1 MKYAMAA
8 YRASAEFAKETT
20 MQTIFQN
27 LRYSLR
33 QLCHS
38 PEVTILAVVT
48 LALGIGANTAMFTVV
63 ESVLLQPLPYDN
75 PDRLVNVASVSGAVS
90 WLDYSDIRNQSHVL
104 VSVAGYSTDVAVV
117 QSKDSLLSVVTSG
130 VTPNLFEMLGAQPLK
145 GRTFTEQEAQSNGP
159 QAVLISEGLWR
170 QVLDADPAAVGRT
183 LRVNGHERTVV
194 GVMPQSFRFPES
206 AGKDIEKGLWLPL
219 QPTPEMLRERGYDCF
234 TILAQS
240 APGVNRAQ
248 LQAEL
253 DLIAKRIREN
263 DPRADRKLE
272 FHAQSYRETVTGPV
286 REVFLGL
293 VAALGLVL
301 LIVCANVANLL
312 IARCLGRQHEF
323 AVRAALGC
331 GQGRLVGQMIVEAG
345 LLSLLGCALGLLLA
359 YWLTAAV
366 HSLPAGTIPR
376 AESIE
381 MRWSV
386 LLVLALIATVTTV
399 LSALLPALFIA
410 RTDGQTTLRAGSRS
424 LGNQSFKTHVGGWL
438 VGAEVALSAL
448 LLIAAGLLFRTL
460 WGLEHTRL
468 GFVTSHVSSFVAML
482 ADDSTGGSSAS
493 LATTVYQPLLDGL
506 RHTPGFQDAA
516 LVSAPPFSGLDFE
529 TSFGVIGWPRDRQ
542 QEFQARLTALSGRYE
557 EVMGTPVVRGRS
569 ITEQDTSN
577 APFVVAINETLARK
591 YFAGKEALGQRL
603 DLGGASTGMLKPYTI
618 VGIIGDQTDNSTSQ
632 PPQPLLMLPYQQVP
646 PASLFYPALLKASVH
661 FVVKT
666 RANIAVAP
674 AAHATFR
681 RIAPDLALDDF
692 QTMQQAVDRSNFSA
706 RLGFYLIGAFAGL
719 AVLMVMAG
727 LYGVLSQVVN
737 QRRREFGLRMALGAT
752 RQGIVRMVLLRGS
765 AIVAV
770 GLAGGILLA
779 LLLGRIIKVF
789 LYGVKPLDAGSY
801 AFAVVALF
809 LVGAGAALLPA
820 WRAASFEPLK
830 ALRDE

>member
-1 MKYAMAA
+1 
-8 YRASAEFAKETT
+8 
-20 MQTIFQN
+20 MQIILHN

-33 QLCHS
+33 QLFHS

-63 ESVLLQPLPYDN
+63 ESVLLQPLPYAN
-75 PDRLVNVASVSGAVS
+75 PDRLVNVGGVSGAVS
-90 WLDYSDIRNQSHVL
+90 WLDYSDIRDQSRAL
-104 VSVAGYSTDVAVV
+104 ASVAGYSTDVAVV
-117 QSKDSLLSVVTSG
+117 QSKDNLLSVVTAG
-130 VTPNLFEMLGAQPLK
+130 VTPNLFKMLGTRPLK
-145 GRTFTEQEAQSNGP
+145 GRTFTEREAQVNGP

-170 QVLDADPAAVGRT
+170 QVLAADPAAVGHT
-183 LRVNGHERTVV
+183 LRVNGHDRTIV
-194 GVMPQSFRFPES
+194 GVMPKSFRFPES

-219 QPTPEMLRERGYDCF
+219 QPTSVMLRERGYDCF

-240 APGVNRAQ
+240 APGMNLALV
-248 LQAEL
+248 QAEL
-253 DLIAKRIREN
+253 GLIAKRIRDM

-272 FHAQSYRETVTGPV
+272 FHAQSYNETVTGPL

-323 AVRAALGC
+323 AVRAALGS
-331 GQGRLVGQMIVEAG
+331 GQGRLVVEVVVEAG
-345 LLSLLGCALGLLLA
+345 LLSVLGGALGLLLA
-359 YWLTAAV
+359 YWIIAAV

-410 RTDGQTTLRAGSRS
+410 RIDAQTALRAGSRS
-424 LGNQSFKTHVGGWL
+424 LGNKSFKTRVGGWL

-460 WGLEHTRL
+460 WDLEHTRL
-468 GFVTSHVSSFVAML
+468 GFATTNLSSFVAMP
-482 ADDSTGGSSAS
+482 ADNSTGSSPAS
-493 LATTVYQPLLDGL
+493 VATMVYQPLLDGL

-529 TSFGVIGWPRDRQ
+529 TSFGVIGRPRDSQ
-542 QEFQARLTALSGRYE
+542 QGFKARLTALSGRYE
-557 EVMGTPVVRGRS
+557 EVMGTPVIRGRS

-577 APFVVAINETLARK
+577 APFVVAINETLAHK
-591 YFAGKEALGQRL
+591 YFAGKEALGQQL
-603 DLGGASTGMLKPYTI
+603 DLGGAGTGMLKPYTI

-646 PASLFYPALLKASVH
+646 PASLFYPALLKASVY

-666 RANIAVAP
+666 RGNIAVAP
-674 AAHATFR
+674 AAHATVR
-681 RIAPDLALDDF
+681 RIAPDLALDNF
-692 QTMQQAVDRSNFSA
+692 QTMQQSVDQSNFSS

-719 AVLMVMAG
+719 AVLMVIAG

-752 RQGIVRMVLLRGS
+752 RLGIVRMVVLRGS
-765 AIVAV
+765 AIVAI
-770 GLAGGILLA
+770 GLVGGILLA
-779 LLLGRIIKVF
+779 LFLGRIIKAF
-789 LYGVKPLDAGSY
+789 LYGVKPLDTGSY
-801 AFAVVALF
+801 AFAVVALL
-809 LVGAGAALLPA
+809 LVGTVAALIPA
-820 WRAASFEPLK
+820 WRAASFEPVK

>member
-1 MKYAMAA
+1 
-8 YRASAEFAKETT
+8 
-20 MQTIFQN
+20 MQTILQN

-33 QLCHS
+33 QLFHS

-63 ESVLLQPLPYDN
+63 ESVLLQPLPYAD
-75 PDRLVNVASVSGAVS
+75 PDRLVNVGGVSGAVS
-90 WLDYSDIRNQSHVL
+90 WLDYSDIRNQSHIL
-104 VSVAGYSTDVAVV
+104 ATVAGYSTDVAVV
-117 QSKDSLLSVVTSG
+117 QSKDNLLSVVTSG
-130 VTPNLFEMLGAQPLK
+130 VTPNLFKMLGTQPLK
-145 GRTFTEQEAQSNGP
+145 GRTFTEQEAQANGP

-170 QVLDADPAAVGRT
+170 QVLDADPSAVGRT
-183 LRVNGHERTVV
+183 LRVNGHDRTIV
-194 GVMPQSFRFPES
+194 GVMPKSFRFPES

-219 QPTPEMLRERGYDCF
+219 QPSPEMLRERGYDSF
-234 TILAQS
+234 TILAHS
-240 APGVNRAQ
+240 APGMNLARV
-248 LQAEL
+248 QAEL
-253 DLIAKRIREN
+253 GLIAKRIRDM
-263 DPRADRKLE
+263 DPSADHKLE
-272 FHAQSYRETVTGPV
+272 FHAQAYRETVTGPV

-323 AVRAALGC
+323 AVRAALGS

-345 LLSLLGCALGLLLA
+345 LLSVLGCALGLLLA
-359 YWLTAAV
+359 YWIIAAV

-386 LLVLALIATVTTV
+386 LLVLAVIATVTTV

-410 RTDGQTTLRAGSRS
+410 RTDAQSALRAGSRS
-424 LGNQSFKTHVGGWL
+424 LGTKSFKTRVGGWL

-468 GFVTSHVSSFVAML
+468 GFATTYVSSFAAMP
-482 ADDSTGGSSAS
+482 ADAAGFGNMTVNSNGATPAS
-493 LATTVYQPLLDGL
+493 VATTVYQPLLDAL

-529 TSFGVIGWPRDRQ
+529 TSFGVIGWPRDSQRG
-542 QEFQARLTALSGRYE
+542 FQARLTALSGRYE
-557 EVMGTPVVRGRS
+557 EVMGTPVIRGRS
-569 ITEQDTSN
+569 ITEQDTAN

-591 YFAGKEALGQRL
+591 YFAGKEALGQQL
-603 DLGGASTGMLKPYTI
+603 DLGGAGTGMLKPYTI
-618 VGIIGDQTDNSTSQ
+618 VGIIGDQTDNSTAQ

-646 PASLFYPALLKASVH
+646 PASLFYPALLKASAH

-666 RANIAVAP
+666 RGNIAVAP

-681 RIAPDLALDDF
+681 RIAPDLALDNF
-692 QTMQQAVDRSNFSA
+692 QTMQQAVDQSNFSS

-752 RQGIVRMVLLRGS
+752 RPGIVRMVVLRGS

-779 LLLGRIIKVF
+779 LFLGRIIKVF
-789 LYGVKPLDAGSY
+789 LYGVKPLDTGSY
-801 AFAVVALF
+801 AFAVIALF
-809 LVGAGAALLPA
+809 VVGTGAALIPA
-820 WRAASFEPLK
+820 WRAASFEPVK